1 MSARIPLRLRLTLVF
16 SLAMAA
22 VLAAVGAF
30 LYARVGDSLL
40 EQVDESLAVRAGA
53 LAVSARE
60 GTTES
65 ALAGGDDEFAQV
77 LGPGGRVEA
86 ATPGYGGPLLSAD
99 ELADARGREL
109 RVSAKVA
116 PPGEDEAEPARLLAV
131 PAGGSTVVVGASL
144 EDRADAL
151 SGLLAQL
158 LVGGPLALALAA
170 AAGHVLAGAAL
181 RPVDA
186 MRRRAG
192 EISAETSGERLPL
205 PAARDE
211 IHRLGTTL
219 NAMLDRLEAGLVRER
234 RFVADAS
241 HELRTPLA
249 SLRAELELALRRP
262 RTPRE
267 LTAALR
273 SAAEEVDRLLLLA
286 EDLLVLAATE
296 DGDLPVH
303 RAPVDARELFEG
315 VADRF
320 AARAQAAG
328 RELGVCSAGFVLH
341 ADRVRLEQALWN
353 LVDNALRHGAG
364 RIVLGASAADG
375 RTVLSV
381 RDEGPGFPPGFEG
394 RAFERFSRGDEARS
408 SGGAGLG
415 LAIVDAVA
423 RAHGGEARARTR
435 PEGGAEVA
443 LFLPSR
449 LSLR

>member
-16 SLAMAA
+16 VVAMAT

-30 LYARVGDSLL
+30 LYVRVGDSLL
-40 EQVDESLAVRAGA
+40 EQVDESLSARAGE

-60 GTTES
+60 GTTGS

-86 ATPGYGGPLLSAD
+86 ATPGYGGPLLPAD
-99 ELADARGREL
+99 ELADARGGEV
-109 RVSAKVA
+109 RVNARVA
-116 PPGEDEAEPARLLAV
+116 PPGEGDREPARLLAF
-131 PAGGSTVVVGASL
+131 PAGGSIVVVGASL

-170 AAGHVLAGAAL
+170 AGGYVLAGAAL
-181 RPVDA
+181 RPVEA
-186 MRRRAG
+186 MRRRAA
-192 EISAETSGERLPL
+192 EISAETTGERLPL

-211 IHRLGTTL
+211 IYRLGTTL
-219 NAMLDRLEAGLVRER
+219 NAMLGRLEAGLVRER

-262 RTPRE
+262 RTAGE
-267 LTAALR
+267 LTVALR
-273 SAAEEVDRLLLLA
+273 SAAEEVDRLVLLA

-296 DGDLPVH
+296 DGDLPV
-303 RAPVDARELFEG
+303 RGAPVDARELMEE

-328 RELGVCSAGFVLH
+328 RELRVRAARSVLH
-341 ADRVRLEQALWN
+341 ADRARLQQALGN

-364 RIVLGASAADG
+364 RIVLDATAVGG

-381 RDEGPGFPPGFEG
+381 SDEGPGFPPGFEG

-408 SGGAGLG
+408 SGGSGLG

-443 LFLPSR
+443 LLLPSR
-449 LSLR
+449 LSRR

>member
-16 SLAMAA
+16 VVAMAT

-30 LYARVGDSLL
+30 LYVRVGDSLL
-40 EQVDESLAVRAGA
+40 EQVDESLSARAGE

-60 GTTES
+60 GTTGS

-86 ATPGYGGPLLSAD
+86 ATPGYGGPLLPAD
-99 ELADARGREL
+99 ELADARGGEV
-109 RVSAKVA
+109 RVNARVA
-116 PPGEDEAEPARLLAV
+116 PPGEGDGEPARLLAF
-131 PAGGSTVVVGASL
+131 PAGGSIVVVGASL

-170 AAGHVLAGAAL
+170 AGGYVLAGAAL
-181 RPVDA
+181 RPVEA
-186 MRRRAG
+186 MRRRAA
-192 EISAETSGERLPL
+192 EISAETTGERLPL

-219 NAMLDRLEAGLVRER
+219 NAMLGRLEAGLVRER

-262 RTPRE
+262 RTAGE

-273 SAAEEVDRLLLLA
+273 SAAEEVDRLVLLA

-296 DGDLPVH
+296 DGDLPV
-303 RAPVDARELFEG
+303 RGAPVDARELMEE

-328 RELGVCSAGFVLH
+328 RELCVRAARSVLH
-341 ADRVRLEQALWN
+341 ADRARLQQALGN

-364 RIVLGASAADG
+364 RIVLDVTAVGG

-381 RDEGPGFPPGFEG
+381 SDEGPGFPPGFEG

-408 SGGAGLG
+408 PGAAGLG
-415 LAIVDAVA
+415 LAIVDAIA
-423 RAHGGEARARTR
+423 RAHGGEARARNR

-443 LFLPSR
+443 LLLPST
-449 LSLR
+449 LSRR